1 MNACATMFVRE
12 KGYVG
17 MRKTQED
24 NFCKFLAVEREKAN
38 ITMDDLCNGLYTP
51 GMIKRIECGERK
63 ADKMMQDRLLARLG
77 VSSDIYENYLNIDE
91 YELWEIRQKILG
103 TVDNRETEKAKGY
116 LEQYGLLIKN
126 SLIGKQFY
134 LTMKAEILKQE
145 GAEAKEI
152 APITEKAV
160 KLTVPDVDKKELK
173 NLVLS
178 VQEVN
183 LVLEYKKYCHP
194 QTFEKDC
201 EELIDYVEKRQM
213 DEVAQAK
220 ILPKIIYDKWQFM
233 RQSERTEEELVCLL
247 KLCNKGIEI
256 NRTAGRLFYFWELLQ
271 MRLWCIKKLTKIW
284 KQHGQEK
291 KGRAFLRMAEKT
303 QEWAEVLEELYEE
316 HQVSKEMTSCCY
328 LYWQQETYC
337 VNDVIRIRREI
348 LGMTRK
354 ELYEGICSEK
364 TLGRIERKQC
374 KPQLEIVKELFKK
387 LHLSAEMRRPGVAAE
402 RREAIEYVEKMSHA
416 INEFRFED
424 AEKLLEKNIIS
435 QNEII
440 NRQFLQR
447 TIALFKCKSGKIT
460 RKECINRLKE
470 IMAYTF
476 PYEEMFYEK
485 EYYITQEELLCFYN
499 IAIEEEIE
507 VMYESLRV
515 LARMYQKIE
524 ERGLIG
530 CHIAAY
536 TLTMTALASTLGNIE
551 KYEESDELSHK
562 IIREC
567 LLSRRLHTL
576 DSNIHS
582 IMWNNGKRMQNETI
596 STNTYSKEHELKKCM
611 ALADIRKNDYDKNY
625 YFKELESIT

>member
-1 MNACATMFVRE
+1 MYSCATMFVRE

-24 NFCKFLAVEREKAN
+24 NFRKFLAVEREKAN

-201 EELIDYVEKRQM
+201 EELIDYVKERQM

-233 RQSERTEEELVCLL
+233 RQNERTEEELVCLL

-256 NRTAGRLFYFWELLQ
+256 DRTAGRLFYFWELLQ
-271 MRLWCIKKLTKIW
+271 MRLWCMKELDKIW
-284 KQHGQEK
+284 KQHGQENK
-291 KGRAFLRMAEKT
+291 SRSFRKMAEKT
-303 QEWAEVLEELYEE
+303 QEWSDILEELYEE

-337 VNDVIRIRREI
+337 VNDVIRVRREM

-364 TLGRIERKQC
+364 TLGRIERRQC
-374 KPQLEIVKELFKK
+374 KPQWEIVTELFER
-387 LHLSAEMRRPGVAAE
+387 LHLSPEMRRPAVVAE
-402 RREAIEYVEKMSHA
+402 RREAIEYADKIRKAANNQEMEKALRIVEEARKY
-416 INEFRFED
+416 
-424 AEKLLEKNIIS
+424 IS
-435 QNEII
+435 DKEIG
-440 NRQFLQR
+440 NRQFLEQSIVVSQWYAKQISDEEYI
-447 TIALFKCKSGKIT
+447 TALK
-460 RKECINRLKE
+460 N
-470 IMAYTF
+470 IMGYTL
-476 PYEEMFYEK
+476 PYQEMFGKK
-485 EYYITQEELLCFYN
+485 EYYVVREEQQLFYDIALAEKDEKELELLKILASLYESEQEADVPN
-499 IAIEEEIE
+499 SRIA
-507 VMYESLRV
+507 MYE
-515 LARMYQKIE
+515 
-524 ERGLIG
+524 LI
-530 CHIAAY
+530 
-536 TLTMTALASTLGNIE
+536 MTALASTLGNLG
-551 KYEESDELSHK
+551 KYEESNMLSHK
-562 IIREC
+562 VIQEC
-567 LLSRRLHTL
+567 LRNRRIFFLCLNLHSVVWNEDKYLQGRKKPCIQKKNKLEKCLSLANL
-576 DSNIHS
+576 
-582 IMWNNGKRMQNETI
+582 GKQ
-596 STNTYSKEHELKKCM
+596 
-611 ALADIRKNDYDKNY
+611 NY
-625 YFKELESIT
+625 YEKNIVSS